1 MADRAT
7 IKTSALRYLAT
18 RTDDPAYT
26 DAILDP
32 TVQEAVNSLI
42 TDINEQNPSYNSTTV
57 TLTADSTASRLHT
70 FSTQTVPLTDFS
82 RWLEVRRIDSQGIE
96 LIEVRYDEL
105 RDAGRDHF
113 VLTGIDSA
121 AVMETSP
128 DSPAGEDV
136 FLRYTQ
142 WPVDLVDDTDV
153 PAGIPLKFHDV
164 IALEML
170 FAFALGGEQPF
181 PRTLYDRWFDRR
193 NQLIHHVG
201 RRGAQ
206 PQRTKIYAEQGLF

>member
-7 IKTSALRYLAT
+7 IRATTLVYLGT
-18 RTDDPAYT
+18 KSDDPAYT
-26 DAILDP
+26 PTILDP
-32 TVQEAVNSLI
+32 IIQQAVDSLI
-42 TDINEQNPSYNSTTV
+42 TDINEQNPGYNSKTV
-57 TLTADSTASRLHT
+57 TLTADSAASRLHT
-70 FSTQTVPLTDFS
+70 FSTQAVAITDFA
-82 RWLEVRRIDSQGIE
+82 RWLEVRRLDSDGIE
-96 LIEVRYDEL
+96 LLEVRFDEL

-121 AVMETSP
+121 PVLETSP

-142 WPVDLVDDTDV
+142 WPVDLALDTDV
-153 PAGIPLKFHDV
+153 PGGIPLKFHDV

-181 PRTLYDRWFDRR
+181 PRTLHDRWFDRR

-206 PQRTKIYAEQGLF
+206 PQRTKIYAESDLF